1 MIINTV
7 CQRSIF
13 YPKIQIDENT
23 LEIVNFCKK
32 KKNDYFLFQKFK
44 KILRILA
51 QFFKCFFF
59 ASLKKKK
66 K

>member
-1 MIINTV
+1 MILNTV

-32 KKNDYFLFQKFK
+32 KNDYFWVQKFK

-51 QFFKCFFF
+51 QFFKWFFCKF
-59 ASLKKKK
+59 KK
-66 K
+66 